1 MPGGIPLIDILIF
14 AIIAIFLGLRLR
26 SVLGKRTGFEQ
37 DFSRDQSQQ
46 DVSDPS
52 SLAPA
57 EVTTLTGDGVSAVMS
72 ADPSFSEKEFIKGAS
87 AAYGM
92 ILNAF
97 AEGDLET
104 LKSLLGYEMNI
115 GFADAIRDRQKA
127 DETLMIDLQS
137 IDRAVI
143 SSAKLRD
150 GVASLVV
157 EFTSRQQRLLKASDG
172 SVIDGDADTVE
183 TFIDLWTFER
193 DISSTDPT
201 WLLVETEIVQQ

>member
-201 WLLVETEIVQQ
+201 WLLVETETVQQ

>member
-37 DFSRDQSQQ
+37 DFSRDEANQEAA
-46 DVSDPS
+46 DKS
-52 SLAPA
+52 SLTPA

-72 ADPSFSEKEFIKGAS
+72 ADPRFSEKEFVKGAS

-97 AEGDLET
+97 AKGDLEM

-115 GFADAIRDRQKA
+115 SFADAIRERQKA
-127 DETLMIDLQS
+127 DETLAIDLQS

-157 EFTSRQQRLLKASDG
+157 EFTSRQQRILKSSDG
-172 SVIDGDADTVE
+172 SVIDGDAETVE

-201 WLLVETEIVQQ
+201 WLLVETETVQH